1 MRKLVITAA
10 IVVIVGAASPVMA
23 QGIPVFDATRAADFL
38 QQFTRMKEQLDT
50 ARSQLAEAQRLFES
64 MSGTRGFGDVL
75 RNHQLRQY
83 LPDDLKTVYDTVN
96 GGGYSGISGSI
107 DDILREEQLSGSVTE
122 MARAIDERSRRTMVT
137 DKAIGLRAYEGA
149 QQRLDQ
155 IDGLMDEIS
164 RTQDQ
169 KAIEELQARI
179 AAEQAAIQNET
190 TKLQMIAHLRHAE
203 QTLIAEQKR
212 ELNRRILSSENRAM
226 PTLR

>member
-1 MRKLVITAA
+1 
-10 IVVIVGAASPVMA
+10 
-23 QGIPVFDATRAADFL
+23 
-38 QQFTRMKEQLDT
+38 
-50 ARSQLAEAQRLFES
+50 
-64 MSGTRGFGDVL
+64 
-75 RNHQLRQY
+75 
-83 LPDDLKTVYDTVN
+83 
-96 GGGYSGISGSI
+96 
-107 DDILREEQLSGSVTE
+107 

-179 AAEQAAIQNET
+179 AAEQTAIQNET